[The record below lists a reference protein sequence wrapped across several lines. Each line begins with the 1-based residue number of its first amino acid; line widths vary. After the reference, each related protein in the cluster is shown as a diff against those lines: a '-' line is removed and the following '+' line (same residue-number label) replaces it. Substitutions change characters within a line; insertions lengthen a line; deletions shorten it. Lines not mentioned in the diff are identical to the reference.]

1 MRQLIRNSLIGLVA
15 CAVSHVSAIVPEP
28 AADQSEPIAITGAV
42 IHVGNGQVI
51 ENGVLAFDQGVITY
65 VGTDANR
72 PEFFNHQVINVQGR
86 HVYPGFILPNSS
98 LGLLEVA
105 NLRATN
111 DTEEAGDINASVRS
125 AIAYNTD
132 SELIPTFRF
141 NGILTAQIAP
151 LGGLIA
157 GRSSVLKLDGWNWE
171 DAMLKNDIAQ
181 HLHWPA
187 RTRRER
193 NEVTGQFETVD
204 NENYAQQVEQLHAL
218 FRNALSYTGES
229 VNLNLAAMQPLFS
242 GEASLFLHANSARDI
257 VASVQFAQRYGVEKL
272 VVAGGRDAM
281 KVVDLLREANAAV
294 IYESVHSLPAR
305 EWYDIDEPFKIP
317 FELHDAG
324 ILVGIGGGET
334 ALDSQRNLPFY
345 AGTAAA
351 HGLDRETALSMV
363 TSHTAR
369 ILGVDDRIGTLEAGK
384 DATFFISLGD
394 ALDMRSSQ
402 IMEAFIQGR
411 LIDLNGTQQQL
422 YERYL
427 ERYSSQPLES
437 AQP

>member
-1 MRQLIRNSLIGLVA
+1 MKKSIRNSLIGLVTF
-15 CAVSHVSAIVPEP
+15 AVSQVSAIVPEP
-28 AADQSEPIAITGAV
+28 AAEQSEPIAITGAV
-42 IHVGNGQVI
+42 IHVGNGQII

-111 DTEEAGDINASVRS
+111 DTEEEGDINASVRS

-171 DAMLKNDIAQ
+171 DAMLKSDIAQ

-193 NEVTGQFETVD
+193 NEISGQFETVD
-204 NENYAQQVEQLHAL
+204 NEEYAQQVEMLHAL
-218 FRNALSYTGES
+218 FRNALSYSGQP
-229 VNLNLAAMQPLFS
+229 VNLNLEAMQPLFS
-242 GEASLFLHANSARDI
+242 GEASLFLHADNARDI

-272 VVAGGRDAM
+272 VVVGGRDAM
-281 KVVDLLREANAAV
+281 KVVDLLRDADVAV

-324 ILVGIGGGET
+324 VLVSIGGGES

-363 TSHTAR
+363 TSHTAQ
-369 ILGVDDRIGTLEAGK
+369 ILGVDDRIGTLETGK

-394 ALDMRSSQ
+394 ALDMRTSQ
-402 IMEAFIQGR
+402 VQEAFIQGR

-427 ERYSSQPLES
+427 ERYSTQPLES

>member
-1 MRQLIRNSLIGLVA
+1 MKKLLRHSLLIMATFAMSQIN
-15 CAVSHVSAIVPEP
+15 AIVPEP
-28 AADQSEPIAITGAV
+28 APDQSEPIVITGAV
-42 IHVGNGQVI
+42 IHIGNGQVI
-51 ENGVLAFDQGVITY
+51 ENGVLAFDKGLITY

-72 PEFFNHQVINVQGR
+72 PEFFSHQIINVQRR

-111 DTEEAGDINASVRS
+111 DTEEAGVINASVRS

-151 LGGLIA
+151 LGGLVA

-171 DAMLKNDIAQ
+171 DAMLKSDIAQ

-193 NEVTGQFETVD
+193 NEITGQFETVD
-204 NENYAQQVEQLHAL
+204 NEDYAQQLEQLHAL
-218 FRNALSYTGES
+218 FRNALSYSGVP
-229 VNLNLAAMQPLFS
+229 VNLNLAAMQPLFN

-272 VVAGGRDAM
+272 VVVGGRDAM
-281 KVVDLLREANAAV
+281 KVVDLLRDANAAV

-317 FELHDAG
+317 FQLHDAG
-324 ILVGIGGGET
+324 ILVAIGGGES

-369 ILGVDDRIGTLEAGK
+369 ILGIDDRVGTLETGK

-394 ALDMRSSQ
+394 ALDMRTSQ
-402 IMEAFIQGR
+402 VQEAFIQGR

-427 ERYSSQPLES
+427 ERYSNQPLES
-437 AQP
+437 GQP